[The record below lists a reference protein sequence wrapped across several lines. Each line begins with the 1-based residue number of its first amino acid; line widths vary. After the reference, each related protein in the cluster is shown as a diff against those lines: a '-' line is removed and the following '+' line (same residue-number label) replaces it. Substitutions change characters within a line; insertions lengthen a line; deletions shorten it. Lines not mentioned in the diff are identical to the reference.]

1 MTHTIR
7 KNKQSFDNIEPTIT
21 NGRNQIVIYQTEY
34 GQTQINVRLE
44 EDIVWLSTNQ
54 MALLFNRE
62 DLNIRRH
69 ISMFLRKENFQRIIT
84 CIFYTF
90 ME

>member
-21 NGRNQIVIYQTEY
+21 NGQNQIVIYQTEY

-54 MALLFNRE
+54 MVLLFNRE
-62 DLNIRRH
+62 ELI
-69 ISMFLRKENFQRIIT
+69 LIIL
-84 CIFYTF
+84 Y
-90 ME
+90 